1 MFFLTN
7 QSLPPPSQGSLTK
20 IEHLIKAFGTPVVSK
35 VQEKYPGY
43 MTTVD
48 AKVGDERRPTPR
60 SDFVKKNTTWRFFGE
75 KKTNKKN

>member
-1 MFFLTN
+1 
-7 QSLPPPSQGSLTK
+7 LTK

-48 AKVGDERRPTPR
+48 AKVGDERRLTPR
-60 SDFVKKNTTWRFFGE
+60 ADFVKKNTTWRFFGE